1 MARDVEQM
9 LVGLLETS
17 HTMSMEELPGTV
29 REYAAKA
36 GLNDVLIY
44 LADLQE
50 DRLRL
55 LTGRGLDAGEG
66 GGSSADEV
74 PVDGSLPG
82 RAYQTVQELPE
93 EGTGKHRWWVPMLD
107 GAERI
112 GVLRVDVDPG
122 SAGEQARPMMRHL
135 ATLVTMLVV
144 DKRPHS
150 DSYARRVRIRP
161 MNVAAEMQWNLMP
174 PRAFANKR
182 VTISAA
188 LEPAYEVG
196 GDAFDYAL
204 ADDTVHLGIFD
215 AMGHDIAAGLAANL
229 AVAACRNARRQ
240 GATLLE
246 TGQLIEQVLVRYLA
260 QTRYVTAILADLDLS
275 TGALSW
281 ISHGHHSP
289 ILVRESSWSRLPP
302 CPPGPPLGTD
312 LGLAATMCRAQ
323 LNPGDRIV
331 LYTDG
336 ITEPHAPGGEEFGLD
351 RFMDFVLHHNADGMP
366 VPETLR
372 RLIHSILDYHRG
384 RLKDD
389 ATVLFL
395 EWHGPHPRD
404 IDRNPGL
411 AFYSHPDG
419 R

>member
-1 MARDVEQM
+1 MAYGSERM
-9 LVGLLETS
+9 LTGLLEAS
-17 HTMSMEELPGTV
+17 HTMSMEQLPATV
-29 REYAAKA
+29 REHAAWA
-36 GLNDVLIY
+36 GLNNVLIY

-55 LTGRGLDAGEG
+55 LTGHGLDAGRE
-66 GGSSADEV
+66 SDPYPDEL
-74 PVDGSLPG
+74 PVDGTLPG
-82 RAYQTVQELPE
+82 RAYETIKELPDTE
-93 EGTGKHRWWVPMLD
+93 DAAGRWWVPMLD

-112 GVLRVDVDPG
+112 GVLRVDTAAD
-122 SAGEQARPMMRHL
+122 SAGEQVKPLLRHL
-135 ATLVTMLVV
+135 ATLVTMLLIE
-144 DKRPHS
+144 KRPHS

-174 PRAFANKR
+174 PRAFANR
-182 VTISAA
+182 SVTVSAV

-204 ADDTVHLGIFD
+204 ADDTIHLGIFD

-240 GATLLE
+240 GADLIE
-246 TGQLIEQVLVRYLA
+246 TGRLIEQVLVKYLS
-260 QTRYVTAILADLDLS
+260 QTRHVTAALADLDLS
-275 TGALSW
+275 TGELAW

-289 ILVRESSWSRLPP
+289 ILVREGRWSPLPP

-312 LGLAATMCRAQ
+312 LGLEATLCHAQ
-323 LNPGDRIV
+323 LNPGDRLV

-336 ITEPHAPGGEEFGLD
+336 ITETHDPGGQEFGLD
-351 RFMDFVLHHNADGMP
+351 RFMDFVIHHNAAGMP

-372 RLIHSILDYHRG
+372 RLIHSILDYHQG
-384 RLKDD
+384 RLQDD

-395 EWHGPHPRD
+395 EWHGPRETAEHPD
-404 IDRNPGL
+404 FIL
-411 AFYSHPDG
+411 YSHPDN